1 MNAKQHIIRFF
12 TVPMALAALM
22 LPGGQPRPVY
32 AAEKGA
38 MLSPP
43 HKLEITIRDRAHG
56 YETVGLTTPSA
67 DTTIVVRNLDTVT
80 HGFASTLFKEV
91 PVRMEG
97 EGVEVRGKTLKSFHV
112 DPGKTMVLHF
122 STMPSKFDPA
132 TGIAETARYVLWCDI
147 HPEVKGE
154 LYIIETRGE
163 IGGG

>member
-1 MNAKQHIIRFF
+1 MNRKRHITRFL
-12 TVPMALAALM
+12 TVPMALAAMM
-22 LPGGQPRPVY
+22 LPGGEPNPVY

-38 MLSPP
+38 MSASP
-43 HKLEITIRDRAHG
+43 HKMEITIRDREHG

-67 DTTIVVRNLDTVT
+67 DTTIVVRNQDTVT

-97 EGVEVRGKTLKSFHV
+97 EGTEVRGKTLKSYHV
-112 DPGKTMVLHF
+112 DPGKAMTLHF
-122 STMPSKFDPA
+122 STMPSKFDTV
-132 TGIAETARYVLWCDI
+132 TGIAETARYVIWCDI

-154 LYIIETRGE
+154 LYIIETKGE